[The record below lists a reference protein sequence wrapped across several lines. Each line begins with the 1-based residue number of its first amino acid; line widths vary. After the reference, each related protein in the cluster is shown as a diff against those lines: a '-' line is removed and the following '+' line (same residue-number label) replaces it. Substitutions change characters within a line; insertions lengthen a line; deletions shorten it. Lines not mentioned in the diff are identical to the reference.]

1 MIKLDNISKVYANSE
16 NKKALDNVSINIE
29 DGEFVAIMGE
39 SGSGKSTL
47 INIIGMMDKE
57 TSGKYELDNINI
69 SNLSINQ
76 REKIRKD
83 NISFIFQ
90 QFALVKRYTI
100 YENVELPLIA
110 KGIPQRK
117 RKQIIMEA
125 LKSLGIDDIAKKY
138 AMNTSGGQQQRAAI
152 ARAVVNDSK
161 YILADEPTGALDS
174 SNGEEVMTLLKKLHK
189 EGKTIIMV
197 THNEKLAKMAGRI
210 IKIADGGIIFE
221 DK

>member
-1 MIKLDNISKVYANSE
+1 MIKLENITKIYSNNNE
-16 NKKALDNVSINIE
+16 QKALDDVSLQIN

-57 TSGKYELDNINI
+57 TAGTYLLDDVNI
-69 SNLSINQ
+69 SELNLSQ
-76 REKIRKD
+76 REKKRRE

-110 KGIPQRK
+110 KGVPSKK
-117 RKQIIMEA
+117 RKVKIMEA
-125 LKSLGIDDIAKKY
+125 LKALGIEDIANKY

-152 ARAVVNDSK
+152 ARAIVSDSK

-174 SNGEEVMTLLKKLHK
+174 NNGEEVMKLLEDLNKS
-189 EGKTIIMV
+189 GKTVIMV
-197 THNEKLAKMAGRI
+197 THNENLAKKAGRI
-210 IKIADGGIIFE
+210 INISDGKLRF
-221 DK
+221 